1 MKNFSL
7 KMKISIIVIPLMI
20 LSFALGVSLLF
31 QFNKN
36 KNDAVAVGYSA
47 KSQII
52 LSAIVHE
59 LQRERGMTALF
70 LNKKL
75 TQDELKLQQN
85 KVNDLTTSYYINL
98 ENVNFADKDAEI
110 NGMKSML
117 SEIRSEGANNAEVQ
131 RMLVLFADAIKRF
144 INVQVKL
151 FENAHY
157 QGFESRF
164 SSLTIFEESKENMGK
179 LRASL
184 NGVFAGNLKK
194 EIKDR
199 DLYSTYL
206 SGITI
211 NLESPGLNISKD
223 GRKKVY
229 EVLNSPGW
237 KEVLNNFKTFSD
249 KYNLGDY
256 GVDAI
261 SFFKSITSQ
270 IDAVYEIV
278 KSEQNLNLSDLE
290 NAASEAQRNFIIL
303 TIFLV
308 VILIAV
314 AFLAIYI
321 LNQLV
326 AQFRSVGKTLDEASS
341 QVSSASSQIA
351 SASEELSQATT
362 EQAASLQET
371 SSSIEEI
378 SSMINANTENAKQS
392 ALASGQ
398 SLENAEKG
406 KVVVEQMI
414 KAIEAINASNNSI
427 MEQINESN
435 REMEDIVK
443 VIGEIGTKTKVINDI
458 VFQTK
463 LLSFN
468 ASVEAARAGEN
479 GKGFAVVAEEVGNL
493 AAMSGSAAIE
503 ISSMLDNSIQKV
515 EGIVRNSK
523 DKIGRLIT
531 DSKKNIETGTSI
543 ANNCGAVLS
552 EIVLSVASV
561 SKMVTE
567 ISSAS
572 QEQAQGVHE
581 ITKAVAQLDQVT
593 QQNTASSAESSKAAS
608 DLSNQA
614 EMLGSLVQELVHAI
628 EGGEK
633 SESKKKASNN
643 HQKTAN
649 RTVEKPKAMTKPSP
663 SPKSI
668 TPKHPA
674 DLGNDSFG
682 GLPSNDDKRFED
694 V

>member
-1 MKNFSL
+1 
-7 KMKISIIVIPLMI
+7 MI
-20 LSFALGVSLLF
+20 LSFALGASLLF

-36 KNDAVAVGYSA
+36 KNDAIAVTNSA
-47 KSQII
+47 KSQVI

-70 LNKKL
+70 LNQKL

-85 KVNDLTTSYYINL
+85 KVNDLTTSYYKNL

-110 NGMKSML
+110 DGMKSML
-117 SEIRSEGANNAEVQ
+117 SEIRSAGASNAEVPKV
-131 RMLVLFADAIKRF
+131 LGLFADAIKRF

-229 EVLNSPGW
+229 EVLNSPEW
-237 KEVLNNFKTFSD
+237 KEVLNNFKTFSE

-256 GVDAI
+256 GVDAS
-261 SFFKSITSQ
+261 SFFKSITNR

-278 KSEQNLNLSDLE
+278 KSEQSLNLSALE
-290 NAASEAQRNFIIL
+290 NAASEAQRNFIML
-303 TIFLV
+303 AIFLV
-308 VILIAV
+308 LILIASAV
-314 AFLAIYI
+314 LAIYI
-321 LNQLV
+321 LSQLV

-378 SSMINANTENAKQS
+378 SSMINANTENARQS
-392 ALASGQ
+392 AQASGQ

-406 KVVVEQMI
+406 KAVVEQMI
-414 KAIEAINASNNSI
+414 KAIDAISISNNSI

-435 REMEDIVK
+435 KEMEDIVK
-443 VIGEIGTKTKVINDI
+443 VITEIGTKTKVINDI

-468 ASVEAARAGEN
+468 ASVEAARAGEQ

-493 AAMSGSAAIE
+493 AAMSGAAAIE
-503 ISSMLDNSIQKV
+503 ISSMLDSSIQKV
-515 EGIVRNSK
+515 EGIVKNSK
-523 DKIGRLIT
+523 EKIGRLIT
-531 DSKKNIETGTSI
+531 DGKKNVEIGTTV
-543 ANNCGAVLS
+543 ANNCGTVLND
-552 EIVLSVASV
+552 IVLSVASV
-561 SKMVTE
+561 SKMVKE

-593 QQNTASSAESSKAAS
+593 QQNTANSAESSRAAG

-614 EMLGSLVQELVHAI
+614 EMLSSLVQELVQAI
-628 EGGEK
+628 EGGAK
-633 SESKKKASNN
+633 PESKKKASNN
-643 HQKTAN
+643 HSKVTN
-649 RTVEKPKAMTKPSP
+649 TTVQKPKIMAPAT
-663 SPKSI
+663 SPKPVTS
-668 TPKHPA
+668 KHSP
-674 DLGNDSFG
+674 DLATVGS
-682 GLPSNDDKRFED
+682 LPSSDDKRFED

>member
-7 KMKISIIVIPLMI
+7 KIKISIIVVPLMI
-20 LSFALGVSLLF
+20 LSFALGASLLF

-36 KNDAVAVGYSA
+36 KNDAIAVTNSA
-47 KSQII
+47 KSQVI

-70 LNKKL
+70 LNQKL

-85 KVNDLTTSYYINL
+85 KVNDLTTSYYKNL

-110 NGMKSML
+110 DGMKSML
-117 SEIRSEGANNAEVQ
+117 SEIRSAGASNAEVPKV
-131 RMLVLFADAIKRF
+131 LGLFADAIKRF

-229 EVLNSPGW
+229 EVLNSPEW
-237 KEVLNNFKTFSD
+237 KEVLNNFKTFSE

-256 GVDAI
+256 GVDAS
-261 SFFKSITSQ
+261 SFFKSITNQ

-278 KSEQNLNLSDLE
+278 KSEQSLNLSALE
-290 NAASEAQRNFIIL
+290 NAASEAQRNFIML
-303 TIFLV
+303 AIFLV
-308 VILIAV
+308 LILIAS
-314 AFLAIYI
+314 ALLAIYI
-321 LNQLV
+321 LSQLV

-378 SSMINANTENAKQS
+378 SSMINANTENARQS
-392 ALASGQ
+392 AQASGQ

-406 KVVVEQMI
+406 KAVVEQMI
-414 KAIEAINASNNSI
+414 KAIDAISISNHSI

-435 REMEDIVK
+435 KEMEDIVK
-443 VIGEIGTKTKVINDI
+443 VITEIGTKTKVINDI

-468 ASVEAARAGEN
+468 ASVEAARAGEQ

-493 AAMSGSAAIE
+493 AAMSGAAAIE
-503 ISSMLDNSIQKV
+503 ISSMLDSSIQKV
-515 EGIVRNSK
+515 EGIVKNSK
-523 DKIGRLIT
+523 EKIGRLIT
-531 DSKKNIETGTSI
+531 DGKKNVETGTTV
-543 ANNCGAVLS
+543 ANNCGEVLND
-552 EIVLSVASV
+552 IVLSVASV
-561 SKMVTE
+561 SKMVKE

-593 QQNTASSAESSKAAS
+593 QQNTANSAESSRAAG

-614 EMLGSLVQELVHAI
+614 EMLSSLVQELVHAI
-628 EGGEK
+628 EGGTK

-649 RTVEKPKAMTKPSP
+649 RTVEKSKVMTKPSS

-668 TPKHPA
+668 APKHPTG
-674 DLGNDSFG
+674 LGNDSFG

>member
-1 MKNFSL
+1 
-7 KMKISIIVIPLMI
+7 MI
-20 LSFALGVSLLF
+20 LSFALGASLLF

-36 KNDAVAVGYSA
+36 KNDAIAVTNSA
-47 KSQII
+47 KSQVI

-70 LNKKL
+70 LNQKL

-85 KVNDLTTSYYINL
+85 KVNDLTTSYYKNL

-110 NGMKSML
+110 DGMKSML
-117 SEIRSEGANNAEVQ
+117 SEIRSAGASNAEVPKV
-131 RMLVLFADAIKRF
+131 LGLFADAIKRF

-229 EVLNSPGW
+229 EVLNSPEW
-237 KEVLNNFKTFSD
+237 KEVLNNFKTFSE

-256 GVDAI
+256 GVDAS
-261 SFFKSITSQ
+261 SFFKSITNQ

-278 KSEQNLNLSDLE
+278 KSEQSLNLSALE
-290 NAASEAQRNFIIL
+290 NAASEAQRNFIML
-303 TIFLV
+303 AIFLV
-308 VILIAV
+308 LILIAS
-314 AFLAIYI
+314 ALLAIYI
-321 LNQLV
+321 LSQLV

-378 SSMINANTENAKQS
+378 SSMINANTENARQS
-392 ALASGQ
+392 AQASGQ

-406 KVVVEQMI
+406 KAVVEQMI
-414 KAIEAINASNNSI
+414 KAIDAISISNHSI

-435 REMEDIVK
+435 KEMEDIVK
-443 VIGEIGTKTKVINDI
+443 VITEIGTKTKVINDI

-468 ASVEAARAGEN
+468 ASVEAARAGEQ

-493 AAMSGSAAIE
+493 AAMSGAAAIE
-503 ISSMLDNSIQKV
+503 ISSMLDSSIQKV
-515 EGIVRNSK
+515 EGIVKNSK
-523 DKIGRLIT
+523 EKIGRLIT
-531 DSKKNIETGTSI
+531 DGKKNVETGTTV
-543 ANNCGAVLS
+543 ANNCGEVLND
-552 EIVLSVASV
+552 IVLSVASV
-561 SKMVTE
+561 SKMVKE

-593 QQNTASSAESSKAAS
+593 QQNTANSAESSRAAG

-614 EMLGSLVQELVHAI
+614 EMLSSLVQELVHAI
-628 EGGEK
+628 EGGTK

-649 RTVEKPKAMTKPSP
+649 RTVEKSKVMTKPSP

-668 TPKHPA
+668 APKHPTG
-674 DLGNDSFG
+674 LGNDSFG

>member
-1 MKNFSL
+1 
-7 KMKISIIVIPLMI
+7 MI
-20 LSFALGVSLLF
+20 LSFALGASLLF

-36 KNDAVAVGYSA
+36 KNDAVAVTSSA
-47 KSQII
+47 KSQVV

-59 LQRERGMTALF
+59 LQRERGMTVLF
-70 LNKKL
+70 LNQKL

-85 KVNDLTTSYYINL
+85 KVNDLTTSYYKNL

-110 NGMKSML
+110 DGMKSML
-117 SEIRSEGANNAEVQ
+117 SEIRSAGASNAEVPKV
-131 RMLVLFADAIKRF
+131 LGLFADAIKRF

-229 EVLNSPGW
+229 EVLNSPEW
-237 KEVLNNFKTFSD
+237 KEVLNNFKTFSE

-256 GVDAI
+256 GVDAS
-261 SFFKSITSQ
+261 SFFKSITNR

-278 KSEQNLNLSDLE
+278 KSEQGLNLSALE
-290 NAASEAQRNFIIL
+290 NAASEAQRNFIML
-303 TIFLV
+303 AIFLV
-308 VILIAV
+308 LILIAS
-314 AFLAIYI
+314 AILAIYI
-321 LNQLV
+321 LSQLV

-378 SSMINANTENAKQS
+378 SSMINANTENARQS
-392 ALASGQ
+392 AQASGQ

-406 KVVVEQMI
+406 KAVVEQMI
-414 KAIEAINASNNSI
+414 KAIDAISISNNSI

-435 REMEDIVK
+435 KEMEDIVK
-443 VIGEIGTKTKVINDI
+443 VITEIGTKTKVINDI

-468 ASVEAARAGEN
+468 ASVEAARAGEQ

-493 AAMSGSAAIE
+493 AAMSGVAAIE
-503 ISSMLDNSIQKV
+503 ISSMLDSSIQKV
-515 EGIVRNSK
+515 EGIVKNSK
-523 DKIGRLIT
+523 EKIGRLIT
-531 DSKKNIETGTSI
+531 DGKKNVEIGTTV
-543 ANNCGAVLS
+543 ANNCGTVLND
-552 EIVLSVASV
+552 IVLSVASV
-561 SKMVTE
+561 SKMVKE

-572 QEQAQGVHE
+572 QEQAKGVHE

-593 QQNTASSAESSKAAS
+593 QQNTANSAESSRAAG

-614 EMLGSLVQELVHAI
+614 EMLSSLVQELVQAI
-628 EGGEK
+628 EGGAK
-633 SESKKKASNN
+633 PESKKKASNN
-643 HQKTAN
+643 HSKVTN
-649 RTVEKPKAMTKPSP
+649 TTVQKPKIMAPAT
-663 SPKSI
+663 SPKPVTS
-668 TPKHPA
+668 KHSP
-674 DLGNDSFG
+674 DLATVGS
-682 GLPSNDDKRFED
+682 LPSSDDKRFED

>member
-1 MKNFSL
+1 
-7 KMKISIIVIPLMI
+7 MI
-20 LSFALGVSLLF
+20 LSFALGASLLF

-36 KNDAVAVGYSA
+36 KNDAIAVTNSA
-47 KSQII
+47 KSQVI

-70 LNKKL
+70 LNQKL

-85 KVNDLTTSYYINL
+85 KVNDLTTSYYKNL

-110 NGMKSML
+110 DGMKSML
-117 SEIRSEGANNAEVQ
+117 SEIRSAGASNAEVPKV
-131 RMLVLFADAIKRF
+131 LGLFADAIKRF

-229 EVLNSPGW
+229 EVLNSPEW
-237 KEVLNNFKTFSD
+237 KEVLNNFKTFSE

-256 GVDAI
+256 GVDAS
-261 SFFKSITSQ
+261 SFFKSITNQ

-278 KSEQNLNLSDLE
+278 KSEQSLNLSALE
-290 NAASEAQRNFIIL
+290 NAASEAQRNFIML
-303 TIFLV
+303 AIFLV
-308 VILIAV
+308 LILIASAV
-314 AFLAIYI
+314 LAIYI
-321 LNQLV
+321 LSQLV

-378 SSMINANTENAKQS
+378 SSMINANTENARQS
-392 ALASGQ
+392 AQASGQ

-406 KVVVEQMI
+406 KAVVEQMI
-414 KAIEAINASNNSI
+414 KAIDAISISNNSI

-435 REMEDIVK
+435 KEMEDIVK
-443 VIGEIGTKTKVINDI
+443 VITEIGTKTKVINDI

-468 ASVEAARAGEN
+468 ASVEAARAGEQ

-493 AAMSGSAAIE
+493 AAMSGAAAIE
-503 ISSMLDNSIQKV
+503 ISSMLDSSIQKV
-515 EGIVRNSK
+515 EGIVKNSK
-523 DKIGRLIT
+523 EKIGRLIT
-531 DSKKNIETGTSI
+531 DGKKNVEIGTTV
-543 ANNCGAVLS
+543 ANNCGTVLND
-552 EIVLSVASV
+552 IVLSVASV
-561 SKMVTE
+561 SKMVKE

-593 QQNTASSAESSKAAS
+593 QQNTANSAESSRAAG

-614 EMLGSLVQELVHAI
+614 EMLSSLVQELVQAI
-628 EGGEK
+628 EGGAK
-633 SESKKKASNN
+633 PESKKKASNN
-643 HQKTAN
+643 HSKVTN
-649 RTVEKPKAMTKPSP
+649 TTVQKPKIMAPAT
-663 SPKSI
+663 SPKPVTS
-668 TPKHPA
+668 KHSP
-674 DLGNDSFG
+674 DLATVGS
-682 GLPSNDDKRFED
+682 LPSSDDKRFED